1 MDANQ
6 RPMPSKDRLP
16 HALYRRAQVG
26 RFDAMA
32 IGQYGI
38 PGIELMNRAG
48 AAAFARLRE
57 NWPDASDVT
66 VLCGIGNN
74 GGDGYVV
81 ARLAL
86 EAGLPAKVLQVG
98 DRSLLKGDARASA
111 EAYRAAGGDVEPFG
125 ALPKRVGVLVDA
137 LFGTGLA
144 RPLEG
149 EWREAVDAMN
159 RHGAPVLA
167 LDVPSGL
174 DADLGTVL
182 GTAVSAD
189 ATVTFIGLKQGM
201 FTGDGPECCGRVH
214 FDPLGIPAVIYST
227 EILSARRV
235 DWRQQASLL
244 TRRPR
249 NAHKGDFGHLLVIG
263 GNHGFSGAARLAAEG
278 AARTGAGLVSVA
290 TRAGH
295 AHVLNLTRPELM
307 CHGCETPADLR
318 RLLSRATA
326 VAVGPGLG
334 QDAWSRAMFGA
345 ALESGLP
352 MVVDADALN
361 LLAED
366 PLKRDDWVLT
376 PHPGE
381 AARLL
386 GSSSGAIQSDR
397 FQAVQGIRERFGGA
411 ALLKGAGSL
420 VAADPARPVA
430 VISEGNPGMASGG
443 MGDVLTGIA
452 GTFLAQGFSPEEAA
466 VLGGS
471 LHAAAGDLASRAG
484 ERGMLASDL
493 FSAIRRLLAG
503 AGAPC

>member
-1 MDANQ
+1 
-6 RPMPSKDRLP
+6 MPSKDRLP
-16 HALYRRAQVG
+16 HALYRREQVG

-48 AAAFARLRE
+48 AAAFARLRAD
-57 NWPDASDVT
+57 WPEVTDVT

-86 EAGLPAKVLQVG
+86 EAGLRSKVLQVG
-98 DRSLLKGDARASA
+98 DGSLLKGDALTSA
-111 EAYRAAGGDVEPFG
+111 EAYRSAGGAVEPFG
-125 ALPKRVGVLVDA
+125 TLPKRAGVLVDA

-149 EWREAVDAMN
+149 EWREAVEAVN

-167 LDVPSGL
+167 LDIPSGL
-174 DADLGTVL
+174 DADAGTVL
-182 GTAVSAD
+182 GTAVRAD

-201 FTGDGPECCGRVH
+201 FTGDGGACCGRVY
-214 FDPLGIPAVIYST
+214 FDPLGIPAVIYSS

-235 DWRQQASLL
+235 DWAQQASLL
-244 TRRPR
+244 QRRPR

-263 GNHGFSGAARLAAEG
+263 GNYGFSGAARLAAEG
-278 AARTGAGLVSVA
+278 GLRTGAGLVSVA

-318 RLLSRATA
+318 SLLVRATA
-326 VAVGPGLG
+326 VAIGPGLG
-334 QDAWSRAMFGA
+334 QDAWARAMLGA
-345 ALESGLP
+345 VLESRLP
-352 MVVDADALN
+352 LVADADALN
-361 LLAED
+361 LLAGD
-366 PLKRDDWVLT
+366 PIRRDDWVLT

-386 GSSSGAIQSDR
+386 GITGGAVQSDR
-397 FQAVQGIRERFGGA
+397 FQAVRGIRERFGGA
-411 ALLKGAGSL
+411 VLLKGAGSL
-420 VAADPARPVA
+420 VAADPARPLA

-443 MGDVLTGIA
+443 TGDVLTGVV
-452 GTFLAQGFSPEEAA
+452 GTFLAQGFTPEESA
-466 VLGGS
+466 VMGGS
-471 LHAAAGDLASRAG
+471 LHAAAGDLASQGG

-493 FSAIRRLLAG
+493 FPVIRRLLNG
-503 AGAPC
+503 ETQSC